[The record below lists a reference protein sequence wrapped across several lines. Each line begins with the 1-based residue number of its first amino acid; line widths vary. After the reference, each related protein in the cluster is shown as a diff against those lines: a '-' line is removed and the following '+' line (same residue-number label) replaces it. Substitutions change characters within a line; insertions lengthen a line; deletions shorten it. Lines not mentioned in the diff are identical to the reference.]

1 MTPPSITLIPSST
14 TTTIPPTPLKPP
26 PSVQQPLPPLEAKF
40 FNRRNA
46 VVWLSLIAPL
56 THPASALSF
65 GISGPKEWLRDQ
77 KKKTAKYLLAPIEAS
92 RNILR
97 YANLLLIALYLTA
110 RTEPEFGEKEL
121 EEVQSLLRSAA
132 RDCVPQERNSFVQ
145 FQSKSGVEVC
155 TFQLVVKNASSLLP
169 DKDPVKLAAEAKL
182 IDLIRSFA
190 SLSDMANEFDVQVA
204 SNRQKVANALMDTVT
219 CLDNFEQG
227 VKECLEV

>member
-1 MTPPSITLIPSST
+1 MTPPSISVIPSSS
-14 TTTIPPTPLKPP
+14 TTIVSPKPLKPP
-26 PSVQQPLPPLEAKF
+26 PVVQPQLPSLETKLF
-40 FNRRNA
+40 SRRNA

-56 THPASALSF
+56 TYPASALSF

-77 KKKTAKYLLAPIEAS
+77 KKKTAKYLLAPIDAS
-92 RNILR
+92 RNILGSA
-97 YANLLLIALYLTA
+97 YLLLT
-110 RTEPEFGEKEL
+110 RTESDFGEKEL

-145 FQSKSGVEVC
+145 FQSNTGVEVC
-155 TFQLVVKNASSLLP
+155 TFRLVVKNASSLLA
-169 DKDPVKLAAEAKL
+169 DKDPVKLAAETKL

-190 SLSDMANEFDVQVA
+190 SLSDMANEIDVQVA

-219 CLDNFEQG
+219 CLDKLEQG

>member
-1 MTPPSITLIPSST
+1 MTRPSITLIASST

-26 PSVQQPLPPLEAKF
+26 PLVQQPPSPLEAKF
-40 FNRRNA
+40 FSRRNA

-92 RNILR
+92 RNILQ
-97 YANLLLIALYLTA
+97 YANLLLT

>member
-1 MTPPSITLIPSST
+1 MTPLSITLIPSST
-14 TTTIPPTPLKPP
+14 VPPTPLKPP
-26 PSVQQPLPPLEAKF
+26 PSVKQPPPTPPIEAKF
-40 FNRRNA
+40 FSRRNA

-56 THPASALSF
+56 THPASAFSF

-97 YANLLLIALYLTA
+97 YANLLLT

-204 SNRQKVANALMDTVT
+204 SNRQKVANALMDTLT

>member
-1 MTPPSITLIPSST
+1 MTPSIISLIPST
-14 TTTIPPTPLKPP
+14 TTVPPKPP
-26 PSVQQPLPPLEAKF
+26 STPPLVRPSPLPVETKLF
-40 FNRRNA
+40 SRRNA

-56 THPASALSF
+56 STFPNSALSF

-77 KKKTAKYLLAPIEAS
+77 KKKTAKYLLAPIDAS

-97 YANLLLIALYLTA
+97 SAYLLLT
-110 RTEPEFGEKEL
+110 RSESDFGEKEL
-121 EEVQSLLRSAA
+121 EEVQSLLKSAA
-132 RDCVPQERNSFVQ
+132 RDCVPQERSSFVQ
-145 FQSKSGVEVC
+145 FQSNTGVEVC
-155 TFQLVVKNASSLLP
+155 TFRLVVKNASSLLA
-169 DKDPVKLAAEAKL
+169 DKDPVKLAAETKL

-227 VKECLEV
+227 IKECIEA